1 MLKRE
6 NFSIK
11 TLSYNEYSYANPGTK
26 FYYNYEPNGST
37 LLYSDFFETDGTKT
51 IDIKDA
57 KTFDEQIYNIIKD
70 WKRNYK
76 PEHQI
81 FDSLYWELKITL
93 QDDTNYRFKGYH
105 ETPENFEVFEDFLTM
120 LSKC

>member
-1 MLKRE
+1 MNKSLKG
-6 NFSIK
+6 NFNLQEYTNQSFGVYHGEILDVK
-11 TLSYNEYSYANPGTK
+11 LSFTPDLAEEAIG
-26 FYYNYEPNGST
+26 
-37 LLYSDFFETDGTKT
+37 
-51 IDIKDA
+51 IKDE

-76 PEHQI
+76 PELQI
-81 FDSLYWELKITL
+81 FDSLYWDLKITL